1 MDQLPQVVTNARGE
15 RLTFERTTRATAGA
29 ALEVEVRYLP
39 AATPPPLHLHPGQ
52 DERFEVRSGAIE
64 LTLAGERR
72 RYGAGEAFMVP
83 AGTMHTMRAVGV
95 DGAVL
100 GWRITPALDTEGF
113 FRRMWALQRDGAGG
127 RADPFRLAHILFTHR
142 REFRLATPPDAV
154 QWLAF
159 GLLALVNRLL
169 GRR

>member
-1 MDQLPQVVTNARGE
+1 MDPRPPVVTNARGE
-15 RLTFERTTRATAGA
+15 RLTFERTPLDTAGA

-39 AATPPPLHLHPGQ
+39 ADRPPPLHLHPAQ

-64 LTLAGERR
+64 ATVAGALRT
-72 RYGAGEAFMVP
+72 YGVGEVFTVP
-83 AGTMHTMRAVGV
+83 AGTVHTMRAVGD

-100 GWRITPALDTEGF
+100 GWRITPALETEAF
-113 FRRMWALQRDGAGG
+113 FRRIWALQRDGARG
-127 RADPFRLAHILFTHR
+127 RADPLRLAQVLFTHR
-142 REFRLATPPDAV
+142 REFRLARPPATV

-159 GLLALVNRLL
+159 GLLALFGQVL